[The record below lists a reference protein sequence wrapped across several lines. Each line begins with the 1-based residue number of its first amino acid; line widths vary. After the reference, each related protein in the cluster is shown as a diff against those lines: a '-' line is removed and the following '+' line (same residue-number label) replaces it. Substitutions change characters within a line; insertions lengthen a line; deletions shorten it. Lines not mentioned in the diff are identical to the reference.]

1 VPVGGAVGHA
11 GGSGGQGDG
20 HQGGDP
26 GGDPAAAPAATADGV
41 GGPQGDALAG
51 GGVGQLLE
59 AAAAVGGQV
68 HGHPPDPGLGCVVV
82 AQPRPAGRGA
92 RVRLLHDLLGL
103 VQVTGHREQDA
114 EQPADGGRVELLE
127 SLGVG
132 HVLGFRVG
140 KV

>member
-1 VPVGGAVGHA
+1 MATRRTQASGA
-11 GGSGGQGDG
+11 SWS
-20 HQGGDP
+20 
-26 GGDPAAAPAATADGV
+26 
-41 GGPQGDALAG
+41 
-51 GGVGQLLE
+51 
-59 AAAAVGGQV
+59 
-68 HGHPPDPGLGCVVV
+68 
-82 AQPRPAGRGA
+82 
-92 RVRLLHDLLGL
+92 RLLHDLIGL